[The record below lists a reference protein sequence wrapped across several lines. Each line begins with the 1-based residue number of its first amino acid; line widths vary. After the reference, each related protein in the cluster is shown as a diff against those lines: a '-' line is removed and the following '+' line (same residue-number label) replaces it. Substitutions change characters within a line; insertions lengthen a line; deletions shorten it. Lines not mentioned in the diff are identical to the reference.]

1 MSVGAARR
9 QPGVLRHCSPQHAL
23 LGGWS
28 HDDRAAVATVAVAV
42 AGGVQQQPRPGLLHP
57 AVRGPGAALE
67 LATGAASSGASATGQ
82 APGNISSISDINN
95 VNYDI

>member
-1 MSVGAARR
+1 MSAGAARR

-23 LGGWS
+23 LGGCS
-28 HDDRAAVATVAVAV
+28 QDRDTVATVAVAV

-67 LATGAASSGASATGQ
+67 LAPGAASSGASATGQ